1 MQYDPIKRSLG
12 EVFNKKPV
20 LRKLF
25 YRLLDL
31 LLLRT
36 WHIKKAIRKWKRSAN
51 DNMNVLDAGSGFGQ
65 YSYYLSK
72 QSESWKILGVDVKE
86 EQIEDCNRF
95 FSQIGKSEQ
104 VKFEYADLT
113 KYEKQEAFD
122 LILSVDVMEH
132 ILEDVEVFKNFHKS
146 LKENGMVLI
155 STPSDQ
161 GGSDVHDEDDH
172 SFIDEH
178 VRDGY
183 NIQEIEDKL
192 KSAGFSKVDAAYSYG
207 WPGKISWKLSMK
219 YPILMLN
226 ATKLFFIFLPV
237 YYIIT
242 YPFSFVLNYLDVN
255 LKHKTGTGLIV
266 KAYK

>member
-242 YPFSFVLNYLDVN
+242 YPFSFILNYLDVN